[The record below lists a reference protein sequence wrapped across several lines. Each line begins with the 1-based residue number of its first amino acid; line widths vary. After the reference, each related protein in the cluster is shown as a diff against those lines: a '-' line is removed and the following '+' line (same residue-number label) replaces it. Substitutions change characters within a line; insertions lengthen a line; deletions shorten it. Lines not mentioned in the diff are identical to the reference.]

1 MRTNPWWWIAGF
13 VVLMAFLPMMYKL
26 VVGLIGVG
34 FLVNRFLT
42 KIIGLVDT
50 GSRVKAM
57 VDDLNEKNENE
68 IIIEDSE

>member
-1 MRTNPWWWIAGF
+1 MKINPWWIAGF
-13 VVLMAFLPMMYKL
+13 FMLLAFLPMMYKL
-26 VVGLIGVG
+26 LVGLMGIAFV
-34 FLVNRFLT
+34 LNRFLT
-42 KIIGLVDT
+42 RIIGLLDT

>member
-1 MRTNPWWWIAGF
+1 M
-13 VVLMAFLPMMYKL
+13 LLAFLPMMYNLL
-26 VVGLIGVG
+26 VVLMGIA

-42 KIIGLVDT
+42 RIIGLLDT

>member
-1 MRTNPWWWIAGF
+1 MRINPWWIAGF
-13 VVLMAFLPMMYKL
+13 VMLMALLPMTYKL

-42 KIIGLVDT
+42 RIIGLVDT

>member
-1 MRTNPWWWIAGF
+1 ML
-13 VVLMAFLPMMYKL
+13 VAFLPMMYKL
-26 VVGLIGVG
+26 LVGLMGIA
-34 FLVNRFLT
+34 FLVNLFLT
-42 KIIGLVDT
+42 RIIGLLDT

>member
-1 MRTNPWWWIAGF
+1 MRINPGWIAGF
-13 VVLMAFLPMMYKL
+13 VMLMAFLPMMYKL

-42 KIIGLVDT
+42 RIIGWVDT

>member
-1 MRTNPWWWIAGF
+1 MRINPGWIAGF
-13 VVLMAFLPMMYKL
+13 VMLMVFLPMMYKL

-42 KIIGLVDT
+42 RIIGLVDT

>member
-1 MRTNPWWWIAGF
+1 MRINPGWIVGF
-13 VVLMAFLPMMYKL
+13 VMLMALLPMMYKL
-26 VVGLIGVG
+26 VVGLIVAG
-34 FLVNRFLT
+34 FVVNRFLT
-42 KIIGLVDT
+42 KIIGWVDT

>member
-1 MRTNPWWWIAGF
+1 MDSRFFHASGFLADDVQAAGGTHGIA
-13 VVLMAFLPMMYKL
+13 
-26 VVGLIGVG
+26 

-42 KIIGLVDT
+42 RIIGLLDT

>member
-1 MRTNPWWWIAGF
+1 MRINPWWIAGF
-13 VVLMAFLPMMYKL
+13 VMLMAFLPMMYKL

-34 FLVNRFLT
+34 FVVNRFLT
-42 KIIGLVDT
+42 RIIGWVDT

>member
-1 MRTNPWWWIAGF
+1 MRINPGWIAGF
-13 VVLMAFLPMMYKL
+13 VMLMAFLPMMYKL

-34 FLVNRFLT
+34 FVVNRFLT
-42 KIIGLVDT
+42 RIIGLVDT

>member
-1 MRTNPWWWIAGF
+1 VRINPWWIVGF
-13 VVLMAFLPMMYKL
+13 VMLMAFLPMMYKL

-42 KIIGLVDT
+42 RIIGLVDT

-57 VDDLNEKNENE
+57 VDDLNERNENE

>member
-1 MRTNPWWWIAGF
+1 VRINPGWIAGF
-13 VVLMAFLPMMYKL
+13 VMLMAFLPMMYKL

-34 FLVNRFLT
+34 FVVNRFLT
-42 KIIGLVDT
+42 RIIGWVDT

>member
-1 MRTNPWWWIAGF
+1 MRINPWWIAGF
-13 VVLMAFLPMMYKL
+13 VMLVVFLPTMYKL

-42 KIIGLVDT
+42 RIIGLVDT

>member
-1 MRTNPWWWIAGF
+1 MRINPGWIAGF
-13 VVLMAFLPMMYKL
+13 VMLMAFLPMMYKL

-57 VDDLNEKNENE
+57 VDDLNEKYENE

>member
-1 MRTNPWWWIAGF
+1 M
-13 VVLMAFLPMMYKL
+13 LMAFLPMMYRL

-42 KIIGLVDT
+42 RIIGLVDT

-57 VDDLNEKNENE
+57 VDDLNERNENE

>member
-1 MRTNPWWWIAGF
+1 ML
-13 VVLMAFLPMMYKL
+13 VAFLPMMYKL
-26 VVGLIGVG
+26 LVGLMGIA

-42 KIIGLVDT
+42 RSIGLLDT

>member
-1 MRTNPWWWIAGF
+1 ML
-13 VVLMAFLPMMYKL
+13 VAFLPMMYKL
-26 VVGLIGVG
+26 LVGLMGIA

-42 KIIGLVDT
+42 RIIGLLDR

>member
-1 MRTNPWWWIAGF
+1 MRINPWWIVGF
-13 VVLMAFLPMMYKL
+13 VMLMAFLPMMYKL

-42 KIIGLVDT
+42 RIIGLVDT

>member
-1 MRTNPWWWIAGF
+1 MRINPGWIAGF

-34 FLVNRFLT
+34 FVVNRFLT
-42 KIIGLVDT
+42 RIIGWVDT

>member
-1 MRTNPWWWIAGF
+1 MRINPGWIAGF
-13 VVLMAFLPMMYKL
+13 VMLMALLPMMYKL

-42 KIIGLVDT
+42 RIIGLVDT

>member
-1 MRTNPWWWIAGF
+1 MRPWWIAGF
-13 VVLMAFLPMMYKL
+13 VMLMAFLPMMYKL

-42 KIIGLVDT
+42 RIIGLVDT

-57 VDDLNEKNENE
+57 VDDLNERNENE

>member
-1 MRTNPWWWIAGF
+1 MRINPWWIAGILAF
-13 VVLMAFLPMMYKL
+13 VLLPMIYKL
-26 VVGLIGVG
+26 VMGLVGVG

-42 KIIGLVDT
+42 RIIGLVDT

-68 IIIEDSE
+68 IIIEDTE

>member
-1 MRTNPWWWIAGF
+1 MRINPWWIAGF
-13 VVLMAFLPMMYKL
+13 VMLVTFLPMMYKL

-42 KIIGLVDT
+42 RIIGLVDT

-68 IIIEDSE
+68 IIIVDSE

>member
-1 MRTNPWWWIAGF
+1 MKINPWLIAGF
-13 VVLMAFLPMMYKL
+13 FMLLAFLPMMYKL
-26 VVGLIGVG
+26 LVGLMGIA
-34 FLVNRFLT
+34 FLVYRFLT
-42 KIIGLVDT
+42 RIIGLLDT

>member
-1 MRTNPWWWIAGF
+1 MRINPWWIAGF
-13 VVLMAFLPMMYKL
+13 VMLVAFLPMMYKL
-26 VVGLIGVG
+26 EVGLIGVG
-34 FLVNRFLT
+34 FLVTRILT
-42 KIIGLVDT
+42 RIIGLVDT

>member
-1 MRTNPWWWIAGF
+1 MRINPWWIVGF
-13 VVLMAFLPMMYKL
+13 VMLMAFLPMMYKL

-42 KIIGLVDT
+42 RIIGLVDT

-57 VDDLNEKNENE
+57 VDDLNERNENE

>member
-1 MRTNPWWWIAGF
+1 MRINPGWIAGF
-13 VVLMAFLPMMYKL
+13 VMLIAFLPMMYKL

-42 KIIGLVDT
+42 RIIGLVDT

>member
-1 MRTNPWWWIAGF
+1 MKINPWWIAGLIM
-13 VVLMAFLPMMYKL
+13 LMAFLPMMYKL

>member
-1 MRTNPWWWIAGF
+1 M
-13 VVLMAFLPMMYKL
+13 LLAFLPMLYKL
-26 VVGLIGVG
+26 LVGLMGIA

-42 KIIGLVDT
+42 RIIGLLDT